1 MHFIQ
6 FVKPVH
12 AKTQVSVQEEQA
24 VSVSPERVSLNPTLQ
39 TVQIAI
45 LRTIAYAD
53 LFDYPLTLD
62 QVHRYLVNVTALPA
76 TVHSALHSEWLV
88 PRRLT
93 CAHGF
98 YCLAG
103 REAIIQTR
111 LRRAEISAR
120 LWPKARRYGLSI
132 ASLPFVRMVAIT
144 GTLAV
149 NNVEADADIDYFIVT
164 TPRRVW
170 LARSL
175 AIALVHR
182 GRLEGI
188 EICPNYVISTD
199 ALDQFDRSLF
209 SAHELAQMVPL
220 YGLDLYQRLIHTNRW
235 AKAYLPNA
243 FAPDTWPQRQAGRP
257 TLSRARQRL
266 KQSGERILQDGLGDL
281 WEGRERA
288 KIDKLCAQAACLHA
302 GAATFTPQ
310 RCKGHMDDHGNH
322 IQRAYAQRL
331 ERLGLDA
338 QELPGYRS
346 ALLSDN
352 RATREL
358 DGN

>member
-1 MHFIQ
+1 LSNLNIWTIQ
-6 FVKPVH
+6 V
-12 AKTQVSVQEEQA
+12 TVQEKQA
-24 VSVSPERVSLNPTLQ
+24 LSVSPEPVSLKPTLQ
-39 TVQIAI
+39 TVQTAI
-45 LRTIAYAD
+45 LRTVAYAD

-62 QVHRYLVNVTALPA
+62 QVHRYLVDVTALPSA
-76 TVHSALHSEWLV
+76 VYSALHSEWLV

-120 LWPKARRYGLSI
+120 LWPKARRYGRSI

-149 NNVEADADIDYFIVT
+149 NNVETDADVDYLVVT
-164 TPRRVW
+164 IPRRVW

-175 AIALVHR
+175 VIALVHR
-182 GRLEGI
+182 GRLEGV
-188 EICPNYVISTD
+188 EICPNYVISTE
-199 ALDQFDRSLF
+199 ALDQFDRSFF

-220 YGLDLYQRLIHTNRW
+220 YGLDVYDRLIYTNRW
-235 AKAYLPNA
+235 AGAYLPNA
-243 FAPDTWPQRQAGRP
+243 FASDTWPQRQAGRP
-257 TLSRARQRL
+257 TISRTRQML
-266 KQSGERILQDGLGDL
+266 KQSGERILQDRLGDL
-281 WEGRERA
+281 WEQRERSR
-288 KIDKLCAQAACLHA
+288 KISQLSAEAACLNA

-331 ERLGLDA
+331 KRLGLDTP
-338 QELPGYRS
+338 ELLEHPS
-346 ALLSDN
+346 APAS
-352 RATREL
+352 RKTTKKEL
-358 DGN
+358 